1 MVKMLTFNSKLLVLV
16 IIACAAKVV
25 YTSTEDEMVEQSHL
39 FDDLA
44 VEQSSSDLKNA
55 RLAETVTKFLQED
68 HIAEAAGGMSGTENF
83 MATAADVLLQSWV
96 NDAGLTASAQ
106 ANKLSLVVRYAGTGY
121 DLLKGSPE
129 GDFNGGGIDSGIK
142 KTREIFTHTYNS
154 RKEAYYRGRSMKVP
168 DQVSF
173 HASESCAKKSTVK
186 AYSGR
191 KSYMDELKTS
201 TSISGKN
208 I

>member
-1 MVKMLTFNSKLLVLV
+1 MLTFIDNSKLLVLV
-16 IIACAAKVV
+16 IIACAA
-25 YTSTEDEMVEQSHL
+25 YTSADDETLMQSDF

-44 VEQSSSDLKNA
+44 VEQSSWA
-55 RLAETVTKFLQED
+55 
-68 HIAEAAGGMSGTENF
+68 
-83 MATAADVLLQSWV
+83 
-96 NDAGLTASAQ
+96 NDAELTALAQ

-129 GDFNGGGIDSGIK
+129 GDFDRGGIDPGIR
-142 KTREIFTHTYNS
+142 KTREIFTHTYDS
-154 RKEAYYRGRSMKVP
+154 GKEAYYSGKSMKVP

-191 KSYMDELKTS
+191 KSYMNELQTS

-208 I
+208 IVSLFGIETSNSFLNYTHSGGFGRLFSFSLSHGK